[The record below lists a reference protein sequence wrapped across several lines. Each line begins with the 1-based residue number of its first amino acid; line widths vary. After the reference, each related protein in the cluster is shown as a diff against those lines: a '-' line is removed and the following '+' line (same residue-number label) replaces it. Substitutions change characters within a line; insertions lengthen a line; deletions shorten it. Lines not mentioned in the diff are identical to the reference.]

1 MKSATDRIRQIE
13 ERELLRLEPTDP
25 VRRALIGFV
34 AQQVRIQFPELFL
47 TVRSGNLRTMH
58 LFEKHFG
65 AIVDSQ
71 DLSARRA
78 KGLQQ
83 EDRSWFLLI
92 PEEHGGE
99 RHYHGFLRLPH
110 LLHATPGLHH
120 RVLLPSDELI
130 GKSLTDCVRRKLG
143 PIVGFRRNGEER
155 RALAY
160 IDIHARRIYNCDF
173 LQMASYV
180 LKSRSAVS
188 LWADRIERPS

>member
-1 MKSATDRIRQIE
+1 MTKHQHKWQARLHNRISQIE
-13 ERELLRLEPTDP
+13 ERELLRIEPTDP
-25 VRRALIGFV
+25 VRRALIGFI
-34 AQQVRIQFPELFL
+34 AEQLRDQFPELFL
-47 TVRSGNLRTMH
+47 TIRVGNQRTVR
-58 LFEKHFG
+58 LFEKYFG

-78 KGLQQ
+78 KGLRH

-110 LLHATPGLHH
+110 LLHTAPGLHH
-120 RVLLPSDELI
+120 RVLLLSDELI

-143 PIVGFRRNGEER
+143 PTVGFRRNGEER

-160 IDIHARRIYNCDF
+160 LDIHVRRFYKR
-173 LQMASYV
+173 V
-180 LKSRSAVS
+180 
-188 LWADRIERPS
+188 